1 MLSTRD
7 ELMTTLEKI
16 TGLPVLVVGDLILD
30 RYVWGKVERI
40 SPEAPVPVVDVKT
53 MEDRLGG
60 AGNVARN
67 LRNIGAQVSLCGFVG
82 DDEEAHIVHRLLE
95 QDGISREGLMVDR
108 SRPTCLKTRVI
119 AHSQQVVRI
128 DRESRA
134 RVANSLREGF
144 AAVVDAQ
151 LDQSKAVVVSDYG
164 KGAVSPSLMQ
174 RFRLATDGKRL
185 GWGVRPLVVDPH
197 PTNYGIYSHLSVAK
211 PNRKEA
217 EAGAGIKIVDRATA
231 LEAGRILCERWDANM
246 VMITLGEDGLVI
258 VPRDGSAGTFLETVA
273 REVFDVS
280 GAGDTVT
287 ALFTA
292 AISVGAPITV
302 AGDLAN
308 IAAGVVVS
316 EIGTAPISLERLKR
330 EISRLS
336 AAGGVE

>member
-1 MLSTRD
+1 MLSSRED
-7 ELMTTLEKI
+7 LLTTLEKI
-16 TGLPVLVVGDLILD
+16 KGLPVLVVGDVILD
-30 RYVWGKVERI
+30 RYIWGKVDRI

-53 MEDRLGG
+53 LEDRLGG

-67 LRNIGAQVSLCGFVG
+67 LRNIGATVSLCGFVG
-82 DDEEAHIVHRLLE
+82 DDEEAQVVYRLLE
-95 QDGISREGLMVDR
+95 QDGISREGIMVDR
-108 SRPTCLKTRVI
+108 TRPTCLKTRVI

-134 RVANSLREGF
+134 GVAHSLREGF

-151 LDQSKAVVVSDYG
+151 IDQSKALIVSDYG
-164 KGAVSPSLMQ
+164 KGAVSPTLMQ
-174 RFRLATDGKRL
+174 RFAAASENNRLGLGKRP
-185 GWGVRPLVVDPH
+185 VVVDPH
-197 PTNYGIYSHLSVAK
+197 PANYAIYSCLSVAK

-231 LEAGRILCERWDANM
+231 LQAGRILCERWDSAM

-258 VPRDGSAGTFLETVA
+258 VRRGADTGTFLETVA

-287 ALFTA
+287 ALFTG
-292 AISVGAPITV
+292 AIASGATVEV

-330 EISRLS
+330 EIQRLS
-336 AAGGVE
+336 SQSA

>member
-1 MLSTRD
+1 MS
-7 ELMTTLEKI
+7 TLEKI
-16 TGLPVLVVGDLILD
+16 KGLPVLVVGDVILD
-30 RYVWGKVERI
+30 RYVWGKVDRI

-67 LRNIGAQVSLCGFVG
+67 LRNIGAAVSLCGFVG
-82 DDEEAHIVHRLLE
+82 DDDEGQIVFRLLE
-95 QDGISREGLMVDR
+95 QDGISREGMMIDR
-108 SRPTCLKTRVI
+108 TRPTCLKTRVI

-134 RVANSLREGF
+134 AVANSLREGF

-151 LDQSKAVVVSDYG
+151 IDQSKALILSDYG

-174 RFRLATDGKRL
+174 RLSAAADGKRL
-185 GWGVRPLVVDPH
+185 GLGIRPLVVDPH
-197 PTNYGIYSHLSVAK
+197 PTNYSLYSHLSIAK

-231 LEAGRILCERWDANM
+231 LQAGRILCDRWDSDM

-258 VPRDGSAGTFLETVA
+258 VPRGGDTGTFLETVA
-273 REVFDVS
+273 REVYDVS

-292 AISVGAPITV
+292 AMSVGASVET

-336 AAGGVE
+336 SVGA

>member
-1 MLSTRD
+1 MLSSRED
-7 ELMTTLEKI
+7 LMTTLDRIK
-16 TGLPVLVVGDLILD
+16 GLPVLVVGDVILD
-30 RYVWGKVERI
+30 RYIWGRVDRI

-53 MEDRLGG
+53 LEDRLGG

-67 LRNIGAQVSLCGFVG
+67 LRNIGASVSLCGFVG
-82 DDEEAHIVHRLLE
+82 DDEEAQVVYRLLE
-95 QDGISREGLMVDR
+95 QDGISREGIMVDR
-108 SRPTCLKTRVI
+108 TRPTCLKTRVI

-134 RVANSLREGF
+134 PVANSLREGF

-151 LDQSKAVVVSDYG
+151 VEQSKALILSDYG
-164 KGAVSPSLMQ
+164 KGAVSPTLMQ
-174 RFRLATDGKRL
+174 RLAKAADQKRL
-185 GWGVRPLVVDPH
+185 GLGVRPLVVDPH
-197 PTNYGIYSHLSVAK
+197 PTNYSIYSHISVAK

-217 EAGAGIKIVDRATA
+217 EAGSGVKIVDRQSA
-231 LEAGRILCERWDANM
+231 LEAGRKLCERWDSDM
-246 VMITLGEDGLVI
+246 VMVTLGEDGLVI
-258 VPRDGSAGTFLETVA
+258 VRRGSDAGVFLETVA

-287 ALFTA
+287 ALFTG
-292 AISVGAPITV
+292 AISVGASVEV

-330 EISRLS
+330 EIQRLT
-336 AAGGVE
+336 A

>member
-1 MLSTRD
+1 VT
-7 ELMTTLEKI
+7 
-16 TGLPVLVVGDLILD
+16 
-30 RYVWGKVERI
+30 
-40 SPEAPVPVVDVKT
+40 
-53 MEDRLGG
+53 
-60 AGNVARN
+60 
-67 LRNIGAQVSLCGFVG
+67 
-82 DDEEAHIVHRLLE
+82 
-95 QDGISREGLMVDR
+95 
-108 SRPTCLKTRVI
+108 
-119 AHSQQVVRI
+119 
-128 DRESRA
+128 
-134 RVANSLREGF
+134 NSLREGF

>member
-1 MLSTRD
+1 MLSSRED
-7 ELMTTLEKI
+7 LLATLERFK
-16 TGLPVLVVGDLILD
+16 GLPVLVVGDVILD
-30 RYVWGKVERI
+30 RYIWGKVERI

-53 MEDRLGG
+53 LEDRLGG

-67 LRNIGAQVSLCGFVG
+67 LRNLGATVSLCGFVG
-82 DDEEAHIVHRLLE
+82 DDDEAQVVYRLLE
-95 QDGISREGLMVDR
+95 QDGISREGIMVDR
-108 SRPTCLKTRVI
+108 TRPTCLKTRVI

-134 RVANSLREGF
+134 GVAHSLREGF

-151 LDQSKAVVVSDYG
+151 IDQSKALILSDYG
-164 KGAVSPSLMQ
+164 KGAVSPTLMQ
-174 RFRLATDGKRL
+174 RLIAAAENKRL
-185 GWGVRPLVVDPH
+185 GLGARPLVVDPH
-197 PTNYGIYSHLSVAK
+197 PANYAIYSHISVAK

-217 EAGAGIKIVDRATA
+217 EAGAGMKIVDRATA
-231 LEAGRILCERWDANM
+231 LEAGKILCERWDAAM

-258 VPRDGSAGTFLETVA
+258 VQRGIETGTFLETVA

-292 AISVGAPITV
+292 AMATGASVDV

-330 EISRLS
+330 EIHRLS
-336 AAGGVE
+336 TPTS

>member
-1 MLSTRD
+1 
-7 ELMTTLEKI
+7 
-16 TGLPVLVVGDLILD
+16 
-30 RYVWGKVERI
+30 
-40 SPEAPVPVVDVKT
+40 VVDVKT
-53 MEDRLGG
+53 LEDRLGG

-67 LRNIGAQVSLCGFVG
+67 LRNLGATVSLCGFVG
-82 DDEEAHIVHRLLE
+82 DDDEAQVVYRLLE
-95 QDGISREGLMVDR
+95 QDGISREGIMVDR
-108 SRPTCLKTRVI
+108 TRPTCLKTRVI

-134 RVANSLREGF
+134 GVAHSLREGF

-151 LDQSKAVVVSDYG
+151 IDQSKALILSDYG
-164 KGAVSPSLMQ
+164 KGAVSPTLMQ
-174 RFRLATDGKRL
+174 RLIAAAENKRL
-185 GWGVRPLVVDPH
+185 GLGARPLVVDPH
-197 PTNYGIYSHLSVAK
+197 PANYAIYSHISVAK

-217 EAGAGIKIVDRATA
+217 EAGAGMKIVDRATA
-231 LEAGRILCERWDANM
+231 LEAGKILCERWDAAM

-258 VPRDGSAGTFLETVA
+258 VQRGIETGTFLETVA

-292 AISVGAPITV
+292 AMATGASVDV

-330 EISRLS
+330 EIHRLS
-336 AAGGVE
+336 TPTS